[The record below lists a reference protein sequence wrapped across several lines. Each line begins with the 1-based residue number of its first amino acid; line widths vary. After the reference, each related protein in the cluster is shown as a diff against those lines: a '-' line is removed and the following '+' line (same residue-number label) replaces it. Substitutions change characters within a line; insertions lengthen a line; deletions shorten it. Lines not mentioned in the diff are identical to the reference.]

1 MPKPEKE
8 ALVREIK
15 ERVED
20 SDGIFVTEYRGLKV
34 TEMAELRAMLR
45 QRSAEFKVLRNTL
58 TRIAIQGTPAAV
70 VEDLFSGPTAV
81 AFYEGDPV
89 EVAKALV
96 DFSKDHPA
104 LVIKGGTLA
113 GGRVGP
119 GDVERLARIEPREV
133 LMSKAA
139 AAMKAPMQ
147 RAVAAPTSILQKAAY
162 VLKARLDALGRGATE
177 GDG

>member
-1 MPKPEKE
+1 MAKPEKE

-20 SDGIFVTEYRGLKV
+20 SDGIFVTEYRGLRV
-34 TEMAELRAMLR
+34 AEMAELRAMLR
-45 QRSAEFKVLRNTL
+45 KRSADFRVLRNTL
-58 TRIAIQGTPAAV
+58 TKIAIRDTSASV

-81 AFYEGDPV
+81 AFYAGDPV

-96 DFSKDHPA
+96 DFSKGHPA

-113 GGRVGP
+113 GGRIGP
-119 GDVERLARIEPREV
+119 ADIERLARIEPREV

-139 AAMKAPMQ
+139 GAMKAPMQ
-147 RAVAAPTSILQKAAY
+147 RAVAAPASILQKAAY
-162 VLKARLDALGRGATE
+162 VMKARLDTLARGATE
-177 GDG
+177 GH